1 MSGNR
6 LECRSAE
13 ECVAAASQLREAQR
27 PGADIDA
34 IIERIF
40 ERVRNEGDRSLFDLT
55 EEFDGVKLKK
65 LRLDTEE
72 MKALASDVDG
82 EVLEALKMASS
93 NIRQFHLGGH
103 PAGVVLQFDGSRIE
117 RKYVPL
123 GRVGI
128 YVPGGKY
135 AYSST
140 VLMAAIPARIAGVT
154 DMVLFTPPD
163 KDGKRLR
170 YVAAACLLSGISSI
184 VTVGGAQAI
193 AAMAYGTESIRKV
206 DMIVGP
212 GNSYVAKA
220 KAAVSSL
227 GLTGIDSIAG
237 PTEILALADRSAGGD
252 EDVVAYELLAQME
265 HGSGASAVLCS
276 DSAELIDGV
285 IGRMHDIV
293 DLARRSVL
301 TGCLQNFTSVLVSSP
316 ELMEAFAEEYAPEH
330 LFAVGDEAE
339 RIAEGVRNSG
349 SVFIGRCSSVA
360 FGDYISG
367 TNHILPTMG
376 TARFSSPLQVT
387 NFMKVV
393 ERQRLSRITAEKLS
407 APGSK
412 LAESEGLFK
421 HAACMKLRGRMPG
434 TEVGSDE

>member
-1 MSGNR
+1 MSD
-6 LECRSAE
+6 ECIKCRSAE
-13 ECVAAASQLREAQR
+13 ECVAVVSQLREAQR

-34 IIERIF
+34 VVEHIF
-40 ERVRNEGDRSLFDLT
+40 ERVRKGGDSALFDLT
-55 EEFDGVKLKK
+55 EELDGVRLKK

-72 MKALASDVDG
+72 MKALASGVDG
-82 EVLEALKMASS
+82 EVLEALKTASS
-93 NIRQFHLGGH
+93 NIRQFHSGGH
-103 PAGVVLQFDGSRIE
+103 PAGIVLQPDGSWME
-117 RKYVPL
+117 RKYVAL
-123 GRVGI
+123 RRVGI

-135 AYSST
+135 AYPST
-140 VLMAAIPARIAGVT
+140 VLMAAIPATIAGVE
-154 DMVLFTPPD
+154 DIVLFTPPD

-206 DMIVGP
+206 DRIVGP

-220 KAAVSSL
+220 KAVASSL

-237 PTEILALADRSAGGD
+237 PTEILAIADRTAGGD

-276 DSAELIDGV
+276 SSAELIDGV
-285 IGRMHDIV
+285 RWRMHDIV
-293 DLARRSVL
+293 DFARRSVL
-301 TGCLQNFTSVLVSSP
+301 TDFTQNFTSVLVSSP
-316 ELMEAFAEEYAPEH
+316 ELMGVFAEEYAPEH

-339 RIAEGVRNSG
+339 KIAEGVRNSG
-349 SVFIGRCSSVA
+349 SVFIGRYSSVA

-376 TARFSSPLQVT
+376 TSRFSSPLQVT
-387 NFMKVV
+387 DFMKVV
-393 ERQRLSRITAEKLS
+393 ERQRLSRITAERLS

-412 LAESEGLFK
+412 LAESEGLFT
-421 HAACMKLRGRMPG
+421 HSACMKLRSGKSVV
-434 TEVGSDE
+434 EAGSDE